1 MTILGHVSLNWTAFV
16 SKLYGG
22 LFTETWR
29 RHMTQS
35 KYVVGLLCTILF
47 TAGSVQASKMVSV
60 AYGTIT
66 GVNQQEKDT
75 SGGKKGGA
83 LVGGLVGLYTGK
95 GKSTSNKALRTLG
108 GAAVG
113 SAAGGAVARG
123 TEMVYTVSLVN
134 GGTLRII
141 MDSGNFR
148 SGDCVAVEQGGAS
161 PNMRRVSDEFCRNNA
176 SVPQQYKAEHDREA
190 NECAQAKQQLLD
202 AQTEEAIKA
211 AQMKMNILC
220 QD

>member
-1 MTILGHVSLNWTAFV
+1 MTRSPTVTA
-16 SKLYGG
+16 
-22 LFTETWR
+22 
-29 RHMTQS
+29 
-35 KYVVGLLCTILF
+35 LLSAILF
-47 TAGSVQASKMVSV
+47 TTGYAQASKMVSV

-66 GVNQQEKDT
+66 GVNQQERDT
-75 SGGKKGGA
+75 SGGKTGGA

-113 SAAGGAVARG
+113 SAAGGTMARG

-134 GGTLRII
+134 GGTVRII

-161 PNMRRVSDEFCRNNA
+161 ANMRRVSEEFCRNYS
-176 SVPQQYKAEHDREA
+176 SVPQQYKAEHEKEA
-190 NECAQAKQQLLD
+190 DECAQAKQQLLD
-202 AQTEEAIKA
+202 AQTEDAIKA

>member
-1 MTILGHVSLNWTAFV
+1 MTRSLAVTALLSAILITTVYA
-16 SKLYGG
+16 
-22 LFTETWR
+22 
-29 RHMTQS
+29 
-35 KYVVGLLCTILF
+35 
-47 TAGSVQASKMVSV
+47 QASKMVSV

-66 GVNQQEKDT
+66 AVNQQERDT
-75 SGGKKGGA
+75 SGGKAGGA

-113 SAAGGAVARG
+113 SAAGGTMARG
-123 TEMVYTVSLVN
+123 REMVYTVSLVN
-134 GGTLRII
+134 GGTVRII

-161 PNMRRVSDEFCRNNA
+161 ANMRRVSDEFCRNYS
-176 SVPQQYKAEHDREA
+176 SVPQQYKAEHEKEA
-190 NECAQAKQQLLD
+190 DECAQAKQQLLD
-202 AQTEEAIKA
+202 AQTEDAIKA

>member
-1 MTILGHVSLNWTAFV
+1 MNRTLRMTSLLSAILITTGPVH
-16 SKLYGG
+16 
-22 LFTETWR
+22 
-29 RHMTQS
+29 
-35 KYVVGLLCTILF
+35 
-47 TAGSVQASKMVSV
+47 ASNVISV
-60 AYGTIT
+60 AYGSIT
-66 GVNQQEKDT
+66 AVNQQARDT
-75 SGGKKGGA
+75 SGGKTGGA

-113 SAAGGAVARG
+113 SAAGGTMARG
-123 TEMVYTVSLVN
+123 TEMVYTVSLVE
-134 GGTLRII
+134 GGTVRIV

-161 PNMRRVSDEFCRNNA
+161 ANMRRVSEEFCRNYA
-176 SVPQQYKAEHDREA
+176 SVPQQYKTEHNKEA
-190 NECAQAKQQLLD
+190 DECAQAKQQLLD
-202 AQTEEAIKA
+202 AQTEDAIKA

>member
-1 MTILGHVSLNWTAFV
+1 MTKSLAVTALLSAV
-16 SKLYGG
+16 
-22 LFTETWR
+22 LFTTAYA
-29 RHMTQS
+29 QS
-35 KYVVGLLCTILF
+35 
-47 TAGSVQASKMVSV
+47 SKMVSV

-66 GVNQQEKDT
+66 GVNQQERDT
-75 SGGKKGGA
+75 SGGKAGGA

-113 SAAGGAVARG
+113 SAAGGTMARG
-123 TEMVYTVSLVN
+123 TEMVYTVNLVS
-134 GGTLRII
+134 GGTVRII

-161 PNMRRVSDEFCRNNA
+161 ANMRRVSDEFCRNYA
-176 SVPQQYKAEHDREA
+176 KVPQQYKVEHEKEA
-190 NECAQAKQQLLD
+190 DECAQAKQQLLD
-202 AQTEEAIKA
+202 AQTEDAIKA

>member
-1 MTILGHVSLNWTAFV
+1 MTRSLAVTALLSAILITTVNAQT
-16 SKLYGG
+16 
-22 LFTETWR
+22 
-29 RHMTQS
+29 
-35 KYVVGLLCTILF
+35 
-47 TAGSVQASKMVSV
+47 SKMVSV

-66 GVNQQEKDT
+66 AVNQQERDT
-75 SGGKKGGA
+75 SGGKAGGA

-113 SAAGGAVARG
+113 SAAGGTMARG

-134 GGTLRII
+134 GGTVRII

-161 PNMRRVSDEFCRNNA
+161 ANMRRASDEFCRNYS
-176 SVPQQYKAEHDREA
+176 SVPQQYKAEHEKEA
-190 NECAQAKQQLLD
+190 DECAQAKQQLLD
-202 AQTEEAIKA
+202 AQTEDAIKA

>member
-1 MTILGHVSLNWTAFV
+1 MTKSLAVTALLSAV
-16 SKLYGG
+16 
-22 LFTETWR
+22 LFTTAYA
-29 RHMTQS
+29 QS
-35 KYVVGLLCTILF
+35 
-47 TAGSVQASKMVSV
+47 SKMVSV

-66 GVNQQEKDT
+66 GVNQQERDT
-75 SGGKKGGA
+75 SGGKAGGA

-95 GKSTSNKALRTLG
+95 GKSTSNKALRSLG

-113 SAAGGAVARG
+113 SAAGGTMARG
-123 TEMVYTVSLVN
+123 TEMAYTVNLVS
-134 GGTLRII
+134 GGTVRII

-161 PNMRRVSDEFCRNNA
+161 ANMRRVSDEFCRNYA
-176 SVPQQYKAEHDREA
+176 KVPQQYKVEHEKEA
-190 NECAQAKQQLLD
+190 DECAQAKQQLLD
-202 AQTEEAIKA
+202 AQTEDAIKA

>member
-1 MTILGHVSLNWTAFV
+1 MTRSLAVTALLSAILITTVNA
-16 SKLYGG
+16 
-22 LFTETWR
+22 
-29 RHMTQS
+29 
-35 KYVVGLLCTILF
+35 
-47 TAGSVQASKMVSV
+47 QASKMVSV

-66 GVNQQEKDT
+66 AVNQQERDT
-75 SGGKKGGA
+75 SGGKAGGA

-113 SAAGGAVARG
+113 SAAGGTMARG
-123 TEMVYTVSLVN
+123 REMVYTVSLVN
-134 GGTLRII
+134 GGTVRII

-161 PNMRRVSDEFCRNNA
+161 ANMRRVSDEFCRNYS
-176 SVPQQYKAEHDREA
+176 SVPQQYKAEHEKEA
-190 NECAQAKQQLLD
+190 DECAQAKQQLLD
-202 AQTEEAIKA
+202 AQTEDAIKA

>member
-1 MTILGHVSLNWTAFV
+1 MTRSLAVTALLFAILITTVYA
-16 SKLYGG
+16 
-22 LFTETWR
+22 
-29 RHMTQS
+29 
-35 KYVVGLLCTILF
+35 
-47 TAGSVQASKMVSV
+47 QASKMVSV

-66 GVNQQEKDT
+66 AVNQQERDT
-75 SGGKKGGA
+75 SGGKAGGA

-113 SAAGGAVARG
+113 SAAGGTMARG

-134 GGTLRII
+134 GGTVRII

-161 PNMRRVSDEFCRNNA
+161 ANMRRVSDEFCRNYS
-176 SVPQQYKAEHDREA
+176 SVPQQYKAEHEKEA
-190 NECAQAKQQLLD
+190 DECAQAKQQLLD
-202 AQTEEAIKA
+202 AQTEDAIKA

>member
-1 MTILGHVSLNWTAFV
+1 MKKMAEITAT
-16 SKLYGG
+16 L
-22 LFTETWR
+22 L
-29 RHMTQS
+29 
-35 KYVVGLLCTILF
+35 GLLFLS
-47 TAGSVQASKMVSV
+47 GSAQAAQIVSV

-66 GVNQQEKDT
+66 GVGQQERDT
-75 SGGKKGGA
+75 SGGKTGGA
-83 LVGGLVGLYTGK
+83 LLGGVAGLYSGK

-123 TEMVYTVSLVN
+123 TEMVYTVSLVG
-134 GGTLRII
+134 GGTVRIV

-148 SGDCVAVEQGGAS
+148 SGDCVAVERGGAS
-161 PNMRRVSDEFCRNNA
+161 ANMRRVSEEFCVHNA
-176 SVPQQYKAEHDREA
+176 SVPQQYKAEHQKEA
-190 NECAQAKQQLLD
+190 GECAQAKQQLLD
-202 AQTEEAIKA
+202 AQTEDAIKA

>member
-1 MTILGHVSLNWTAFV
+1 MTRSLAVTALLSTILITTVNA
-16 SKLYGG
+16 
-22 LFTETWR
+22 
-29 RHMTQS
+29 
-35 KYVVGLLCTILF
+35 
-47 TAGSVQASKMVSV
+47 QASKMVSV

-66 GVNQQEKDT
+66 AVNQQERDT
-75 SGGKKGGA
+75 SGGKAGGA

-113 SAAGGAVARG
+113 SAAGGTMARG

-134 GGTLRII
+134 GGTVRII

-161 PNMRRVSDEFCRNNA
+161 ANMRRVSDEFCRNYS
-176 SVPQQYKAEHDREA
+176 SVPQQYKAEHEKEA
-190 NECAQAKQQLLD
+190 DECAQAKQQLLD
-202 AQTEEAIKA
+202 AQTEDAIKA

>member
-1 MTILGHVSLNWTAFV
+1 MTKSLAVTA
-16 SKLYGG
+16 
-22 LFTETWR
+22 
-29 RHMTQS
+29 
-35 KYVVGLLCTILF
+35 LLSAILF
-47 TAGSVQASKMVSV
+47 TAGYAQASKMVSV
-60 AYGTIT
+60 AYGTIS

-75 SGGKKGGA
+75 SGGKSGGA

-113 SAAGGAVARG
+113 SAAGGTMARG

-134 GGTLRII
+134 GGTVRII

-161 PNMRRVSDEFCRNNA
+161 ANMRRVSEEFCRNYS
-176 SVPQQYKAEHDREA
+176 SVPQQYKAEHEKEA
-190 NECAQAKQQLLD
+190 DECAQAKQQLLD
-202 AQTEEAIKA
+202 AQTEDAIKA

>member
-1 MTILGHVSLNWTAFV
+1 MTRSPTVTV
-16 SKLYGG
+16 
-22 LFTETWR
+22 
-29 RHMTQS
+29 
-35 KYVVGLLCTILF
+35 LLSAILF
-47 TAGSVQASKMVSV
+47 TTGYAQASKMVSV
-60 AYGTIT
+60 AYGTIS
-66 GVNQQEKDT
+66 GVNQQEKNT
-75 SGGKKGGA
+75 SGGKSGGA

-113 SAAGGAVARG
+113 SAAGGTMARG

-134 GGTLRII
+134 GGTVRII

-161 PNMRRVSDEFCRNNA
+161 ANMRRVSEEFCRNYS
-176 SVPQQYKAEHDREA
+176 SVPQQYKAEHEKEA
-190 NECAQAKQQLLD
+190 DECAQAKQQLLD
-202 AQTEEAIKA
+202 AQTEDAIKA